1 MMRNNFFQLL
11 EVALDIRKQFTHSL
25 SSEEWGEIMDM
36 AHKQA
41 LVGILFEGINKLPK
55 KSNGHRNHLS
65 SNGRW
70 QLRISSAEIC

>member
-11 EVALDIRKQFTHSL
+11 EVALDIRKQFSHSL

-55 KSNGHRNHLS
+55 E
-65 SNGRW
+65 
-70 QLRISSAEIC
+70 Q